1 MVQVELV
8 DDERGPV
15 HPRAG
20 EVHFHGDR
28 RSSPPFMPP
37 RATARHPNALGEG
50 GPSPGPSSHGVHTG
64 GVAQLP
70 ALEAPRTAFMPS
82 VFGDKGAQNGTTG
95 ERATEPSAPPYFA
108 DAKQHRYRPTEFD
121 WEPPI
126 RPQFPH
132 ESNGCI
138 PNRCSTRLTILLLV
152 INIPLAVV
160 TAYILVRNSGQGE
173 TQAVSAPSPP
183 PPSTTC
189 FALTAP
195 TRGTMGN
202 CSSTLTN
209 GSSCHFTCNDG
220 LKLSRA
226 TLCLSGVLLRGRCVP
241 SLTNVDYNS
250 CVDFDTSATYAENI
264 VPFGDQDVNGFLDML
279 HMPANSKI
287 NILSQTRPRSF
298 EATELISDAP
308 DGAFLCAK
316 GVNDYNA
323 DGTMD
328 FFLLGAA
335 KMGTGWGGN
344 HGTADV
350 IYTSTSGSY
359 ESKTFANSYWGHR
372 CTSADFNRD
381 GLADVVALNIWF
393 SDPVRVYLNNNSSGS
408 PTLGD
413 PISLAGSPRF
423 AHDIAHGDFDGD
435 GILDIAVVSSDNH
448 GDNIYFG
455 TGSGSFTTPLR
466 ISSGSRGAVAVCDI
480 NGDGFVD
487 LIIGDFY
494 SSRSLQIYINNGSGS
509 RTSLFHS
516 AIQIPSLETIYG
528 VACEDIDGDGN
539 ADIVVVQTKTG
550 LKDMLLWNSG
560 ESPYFST
567 SSALTLP
574 GDQNN
579 SGVVQ
584 LIDVDSDGLL
594 DIVRSGSVCFMG
606 TVGQCV
612 EVYAPTHGSLG
623 NCTVPMASG
632 ESCSFTCDAGYVVDG
647 VTTCSSGEVRT
658 SSCRLL

>member
-1 MVQVELV
+1 MTLNNHDGDVYVE
-8 DDERGPV
+8 
-15 HPRAG
+15 
-20 EVHFHGDR
+20 
-28 RSSPPFMPP
+28 
-37 RATARHPNALGEG
+37 
-50 GPSPGPSSHGVHTG
+50 
-64 GVAQLP
+64 
-70 ALEAPRTAFMPS
+70 
-82 VFGDKGAQNGTTG
+82 TTG
-95 ERATEPSAPPYFA
+95 EYSEIVLKTPKVRVDGDVYCFDGDVGISARI
-108 DAKQHRYRPTEFD
+108 DGMD
-121 WEPPI
+121 
-126 RPQFPH
+126 
-132 ESNGCI
+132 
-138 PNRCSTRLTILLLV
+138 TRLDAL
-152 INIPLAVV
+152 
-160 TAYILVRNSGQGE
+160 NSTDDALKTKDTELSGRIDTLNASTTTLTPPRCMPPGGDKLRFDGANWLCVCLDNWSGLTCE
-173 TQAVSAPSPP
+173 T

-189 FALTAP
+189 SAVTAP
-195 TRGTMGN
+195 ARGTMGN
-202 CSSTLTN
+202 CSSTLAN
-209 GSSCHFTCNDG
+209 GSSCRFTCNDG

-250 CVDFDTSATYAENI
+250 CVDFDSSAPYAENI

-279 HMPANSKI
+279 HMPANRKI

-344 HGTADV
+344 RGTADV
-350 IYTSTSGSY
+350 TYTSTSGSY

-413 PISLAGSPRF
+413 PISLADSPRF

-435 GILDIAVVSSDNH
+435 GILDIAVVSSDHH

-455 TGSGSFTTPLR
+455 TGSDSFTTPLR
-466 ISSGSRGAVAVCDI
+466 ISSGSRGAVAVCDV
-480 NGDGFVD
+480 NSDGFVD

-494 SSRSLQIYINNGSGS
+494 SSRSLQIYINKGSGS

-550 LKDMLLWNSG
+550 VKDMLLWNSG

-567 SSALTLP
+567 SNALTLP
-574 GDQNN
+574 GDQSN

-632 ESCSFTCDAGYVVDG
+632 ESCSFTCDAGYIADG